1 MKNTT
6 QKKLIINASP
16 MIKNTIRNSM
26 IEEFEKNSKKSWS
39 FFSPKILAGTLSL
52 LLVVVSVV
60 GVSLHKN
67 PLTPQSVSAQAL
79 AALDEEQ
86 SRGNWQYLKT
96 KEFISYED
104 GTSYTSFT
112 EGWNNVEFSFSN
124 GADMSSMDSIP
135 NSSYKTTLE
144 DGRILSEYVYKD
156 GKSYERNTRDVQK
169 EVYGYDP
176 YAPMSEDSS
185 NSYMPEGF
193 SEAGLTT
200 DAFATLSMKEI
211 DDKLVSAGQKPFF
224 SPMYKSTD
232 FPAYAM
238 KPEELEALYT
248 DTDNAPDQATL
259 DSLYGTQDNMVI
271 SNTVVLPDGTELSG
285 QEAEDYN
292 QKQMESF
299 QTIDSLR
306 SGQTSKKRE
315 ILEKLSKD
323 NNVVIETGI
332 KWEGKDAISIDVSSQ
347 FDKSIGQMTNKLY
360 LDSKTYRIV
369 GEEYSFDTTADE
381 SMSSF
386 VEMKIPKTVKVVYLE
401 EFYTNIEPKISI
413 EGLIPSEEL
422 YNSITSS
429 TN

>member
-6 QKKLIINASP
+6 QKKLIIKASP
-16 MIKNTIRNSM
+16 KIKNTIRNSM

-39 FFSPKILAGTLSL
+39 FFSPKNLAGTLSL

-96 KEFISYED
+96 KEYVTYDD
-104 GTSYTSFT
+104 GTSYTTFN
-112 EGWNNVEFSFSN
+112 EGWNNIEQSLKYDERITIENIPSSSF
-124 GADMSSMDSIP
+124 
-135 NSSYKTTLE
+135 KTTLE
-144 DGRILSEYVYKD
+144 DGRILSEFVYID

-176 YAPMSEDSS
+176 YAPISEDSS
-185 NSYMPEGF
+185 NSYMPKGF

-211 DDKLVSAGQKPFF
+211 DDKLIAAGQTPFF
-224 SPMYKSTD
+224 SPMYKSID
-232 FPAYAM
+232 FPAYSM
-238 KPEELEALYT
+238 TPKELEALYT
-248 DTDNAPDQATL
+248 EGSGSTDQSTL
-259 DSLYGTQDNMVI
+259 DSLYGPQDNMII
-271 SNTVVLPDGTELSG
+271 SNSVTLSDGTELSG
-285 QEAEDYN
+285 EEADEYN
-292 QKQMESF
+292 KQQMESF
-299 QTIDSLR
+299 QTIEDLR

-323 NNVVIETGI
+323 NNVKIETNVD
-332 KWEGKDAISIDVSSQ
+332 WEGKKAISIDISNQ
-347 FDKSIGQMTNKLY
+347 YGESIGQMTNKLY
-360 LDSKTYRIV
+360 LDAVTYRII
-369 GEEYSFDTTADE
+369 GEEYYFDTTQNEETPMFSD
-381 SMSSF
+381 
-386 VEMKIPKTVKVVYLE
+386 MKIPKSVKVVYLE

-422 YNSITSS
+422 YNSMTSS